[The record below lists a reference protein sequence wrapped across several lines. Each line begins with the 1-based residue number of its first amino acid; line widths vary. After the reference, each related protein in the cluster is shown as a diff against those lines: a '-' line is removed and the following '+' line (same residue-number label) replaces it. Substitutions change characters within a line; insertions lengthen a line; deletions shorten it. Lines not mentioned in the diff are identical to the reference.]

1 MVVLATSLSLGAAVN
16 VVASGVAE
24 AKGVPTALYGVSCPT
39 TSRCI
44 AVGTTVTA
52 NYYRK
57 TLVRSWNGTSWST
70 IASPNPSTAVDSS
83 LSGVSCVSTT
93 SCVAVGSFYDNTT
106 SNTLIESWNGTNWS
120 IITSPPITNST
131 DSLLAG
137 VSCISTSSCTA
148 VGQYWDGSMYR
159 ALIESWNGTTWSTVA
174 SPTGTGIGSTYLSGV
189 SCISTT
195 FCTAVGTYF
204 DGNNYPALIESW
216 NGTNWSIATS
226 PPASTSID
234 SGLFGVSCISISSC
248 TAVGSYDDG
257 TTQKALIESWN
268 GTTWSTVTSLNNA
281 NSTSNILT
289 AVSCVAATWCTA
301 TGFVYPNGADQS
313 LIESWDGTT
322 WSVLGSPNFQTAF
335 EGDLLGIACN
345 SPTTCVVTG
354 YTIQPQNYFASIA
367 YFAPLAPS
375 TLKVVGGTGKAT
387 ISWSSPDGVDTR
399 YTATASPGGAHC
411 SSTSTSCVLTGL
423 AAGKTYSISVTATN
437 AVGSATSATPVSVTL
452 SVPLAR
458 AELAATGS
466 NVWVLIEGALL
477 LLGLGL
483 ITVWKRRNVSI

>member
-70 IASPNPSTAVDSS
+70 IASPNPSTAVDSF

-106 SNTLIESWNGTNWS
+106 TNTLIESWNGTNWS

-159 ALIESWNGTTWSTVA
+159 ALIESWNGTTWSTV
-174 SPTGTGIGSTYLSGV
+174 
-189 SCISTT
+189 
-195 FCTAVGTYF
+195 
-204 DGNNYPALIESW
+204 
-216 NGTNWSIATS
+216 
-226 PPASTSID
+226 
-234 SGLFGVSCISISSC
+234 
-248 TAVGSYDDG
+248 
-257 TTQKALIESWN
+257 
-268 GTTWSTVTSLNNA
+268 TSLNNA

-301 TGFVYPNGADQS
+301 TGFVSSNGADQS

-354 YTIQPQNYFASIA
+354 DTIQPQNYFASIA

-483 ITVWKRRNVSI
+483 ITVWKRRNASI

>member
-1 MVVLATSLSLGAAVN
+1 MVVLATSLSLGAVVN

-24 AKGVPTALYGVSCPT
+24 AKGTRTALYGVSCPT

-44 AVGTTVTA
+44 AVGATVST
-52 NYYRK
+52 NYFRK

-70 IASPNPSTAVDSS
+70 IASPNPSTAVDSV

-106 SNTLIESWNGTNWS
+106 DNTLIESWNGTNWS
-120 IITSPPITNST
+120 IITSPPITSST
-131 DSLLAG
+131 SSLLSG
-137 VSCISTSSCTA
+137 VSCISTRSCTA

-174 SPTGTGIGSTYLSGV
+174 SPTGTGIGSAYLSGVSCISTTFCTAAGNYFDGINYQALIESWNGTNWSITTSPPISTNIDSGLNGVSCISTTFCTAVGLYFDGTTQKTFVESWNGTTWFTVASPTGTGIGVTYLSGV

-195 FCTAVGTYF
+195 FCTAVGSYY
-204 DGNNYPALIESW
+204 D
-216 NGTNWSIATS
+216 GTN
-226 PPASTSID
+226 
-234 SGLFGVSCISISSC
+234 
-248 TAVGSYDDG
+248 
-257 TTQKALIESWN
+257 QKTFFELWN
-268 GTTWSTVTSLNNA
+268 
-281 NSTSNILT
+281 
-289 AVSCVAATWCTA
+289 
-301 TGFVYPNGADQS
+301 
-313 LIESWDGTT
+313 GTT

-335 EGDLLGIACN
+335 EGELLGVACN

-354 YTIQPQNYFASIA
+354 YTDQPQNYFASIA

-375 TLKVVGGTGKAT
+375 TLKVVRGTGKAT

-423 AAGKTYSISVTATN
+423 AAGKTYSISATATN
-437 AVGSATSATPVSVTL
+437 SVGSATSATPVSVTL
-452 SVPLAR
+452 SAPLAR

-477 LLGLGL
+477 LLALGL
-483 ITVWKRRNVSI
+483 ITVWKRHNASI